1 MAGVLYVQCVTVRPL
16 EDAIC
21 GLLLLSSLANSTL
34 SRQREKVCYE
44 HACPEI
50 LFSSF
55 VNVVVFVVSRSS
67 TGVMSGN
74 LPSFPISKGILPL

>member
-1 MAGVLYVQCVTVRPL
+1 MQCVTVRPL

-21 GLLLLSSLANSTL
+21 GLLLLSYLTSLANSTL